1 MPKIL
6 ATQEQQIDNANMIF
20 GVIGKYEPLILI
32 PCMFF
37 RVKLRKPSAT
47 LISTISTG
55 EIGIPISLRP
65 LPPSK
70 KADSPCEVFV
80 LDIS

>member
-1 MPKIL
+1 MLKIL

-20 GVIGKYEPLILI
+20 GVMGKYEPLILI

-37 RVKLRKPSAT
+37 RVKLRKPSTA
-47 LISTISTG
+47 LISTISIG
-55 EIGIPISLRP
+55 EIGIPIKLKFS
-65 LPPSK
+65 PSK

-80 LDIS
+80 LEMS

>member
-1 MPKIL
+1 MLKIL
-6 ATQEQQIDNANMIF
+6 ATQEQKIDTANMIL
-20 GVIGKYEPLILI
+20 GVIGKYESLILI

-47 LISTISTG
+47 LILTIRIG
-55 EIGIPISLRP
+55 EIGILTKLKSL
-65 LPPSK
+65 PSK

-80 LDIS
+80 LEIS

>member
-1 MPKIL
+1 MLEIL
-6 ATQEQQIDNANMIF
+6 ATQEQRIDNANMIF
-20 GVIGKYEPLILI
+20 GVMGKYEPLILI

-37 RVKLRKPSAT
+37 RVKLRKPSAA
-47 LISTISTG
+47 LISTISFG
-55 EIGIPISLRP
+55 EIDIPIKLNFS
-65 LPPSK
+65 PSK